1 MGESMLV
8 VDYRLT
14 SQGHRRGERGRGQG
28 RLHQLRRGRRQVL
41 RGKLW
46 IDPGT
51 FEVLRLDEGLAGL
64 VDILLPRRVAR
75 RPGINDCWVLERMDT
90 SIRFKPVTFKDP
102 DETLMLPAS
111 ASSLHI
117 THGAG
122 TPRLR
127 TSIEYAGYR
136 RFLTGARVVPQ

>member
-1 MGESMLV
+1 V
-8 VDYRLT
+8 
-14 SQGHRRGERGRGQG
+14 
-28 RLHQLRRGRRQVL
+28 
-41 RGKLW
+41 
-46 IDPGT
+46 GT
-51 FEVLRLDEGLAGL
+51 PPPTFGGGGPAGGVTGL
-64 VDILLPRRVAR
+64 VQNRGPPGGPP
-75 RPGINDCWVLERMDT
+75 RPGINDRWVLERMDT

-127 TSIEYAGYR
+127 TSVEYAGYR